1 MLTQPIIVIPTSRHE
16 EIVSN
21 YFMCPNK
28 KNMIKIIGEKVDIED
43 LEKKCEEQ
51 NIIFERKKFCKE
63 NKNKC
68 SFCENNESF
77 CLVMGSL
84 IAAIVIILI
93 VFLLACLF

>member
-1 MLTQPIIVIPTSRHE
+1 MLTQPVIIIPTSRQ

-28 KNMIKIIGEKVDIED
+28 KNMIKIIDEKVDIED

-51 NIIFERKKFCKE
+51 NIIYERKKFCENNKKE
-63 NKNKC
+63 C
-68 SFCENNESF
+68 SFCENNENF
-77 CLVMGSL
+77 CIVMGSL